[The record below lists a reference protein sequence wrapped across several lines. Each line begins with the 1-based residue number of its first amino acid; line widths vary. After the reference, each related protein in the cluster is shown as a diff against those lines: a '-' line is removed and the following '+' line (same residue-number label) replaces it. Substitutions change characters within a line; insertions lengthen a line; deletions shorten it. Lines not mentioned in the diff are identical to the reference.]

1 MINFE
6 MPPSYKIVA
15 TMEGEGVEQLQ
26 PTALDS
32 EETTTTGTCAE
43 GCITCKRTHNIMCT
57 CDCTLIMYVYI

>member
-15 TMEGEGVEQLQ
+15 QMEGEGVEQLQ

-32 EETTTTGTCAE
+32 TTTGTCAK
-43 GCITCKRTHNIMCT
+43 GCVTCTRTHMCT
-57 CDCTLIMYVYI
+57 CDYTLIMYVHMNM